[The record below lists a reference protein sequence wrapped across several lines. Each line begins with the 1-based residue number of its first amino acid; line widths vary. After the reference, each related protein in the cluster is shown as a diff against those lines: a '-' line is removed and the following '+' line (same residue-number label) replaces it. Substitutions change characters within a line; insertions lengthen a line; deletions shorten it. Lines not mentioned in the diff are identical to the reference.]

1 MVSAQGTTPEEGRRR
16 EEKDRPNGR
25 KERRKGESDVAGDP
39 PRGEARAKGM
49 DVDQVR
55 SSGYTEATDT
65 KLDPEFTGTFP
76 LSLFP

>member
-1 MVSAQGTTPEEGRRR
+1 M
-16 EEKDRPNGR
+16 
-25 KERRKGESDVAGDP
+25 AGDP
-39 PRGEARAKGM
+39 PRGETRAKGM

>member
-1 MVSAQGTTPEEGRRR
+1 M
-16 EEKDRPNGR
+16 
-25 KERRKGESDVAGDP
+25 AGDP

-55 SSGYTEATDT
+55 SSGYTETTDT